1 VHNLILK
8 LVAVGL
14 HAVDDWRDLPQNDM
28 LAWVVRRLGRL
39 LIIR

>member
-1 VHNLILK
+1 LK

-14 HAVDDWRDLPQNDM
+14 HAVDDWRDLPQTDM
-28 LAWVVRRLGRL
+28 LAWLVHRFGRL